1 MAEKVKE
8 KDKKDKEKI
17 KGPAIAA
24 HGASRLPSV
33 DVDSYNIELR
43 DDEGFVGYRAN
54 KGAFRDILD
63 VLRKNLRKNGE
74 DPLGDDDTHELTKDR
89 IDTLLAKGDPEAAGV
104 VHAAIEEFSQELA
117 SVIRRYLKTKAWRD
131 TERIVVGGGLR
142 DSRVGELVIG
152 RAAVLLKTAKIEIE
166 LVPIRH
172 HPDEAGLLGAAHL
185 APAWLFKGH
194 DAIVAVDIGGTN
206 IRAGVVQLN
215 LKKSRELEKAK
226 VWKSSLWRHADEKL
240 KREQAV
246 NELIGMIEK
255 LIRAANKEDIGLAPF
270 IGIGC
275 PGLIEEDG
283 SIDRGA
289 QNLPGNW
296 SGKDFNLP
304 HAIYEAI
311 PRIGDD
317 ETAILIHNDAVIQG
331 LSEVPFMTDV
341 QHWGV
346 LTIGTGLGNARFTN
360 RQLEN

>member
-1 MAEKVKE
+1 MGEKE
-8 KDKKDKEKI
+8 KTP
-17 KGPAIAA
+17 GPAIAS

-33 DVDSYNIELR
+33 EVDSYNIEIR
-43 DDEGFVGYRAN
+43 NEDGFVGDRAN

-63 VLRKNLRKNGE
+63 TLRKKLRKT
-74 DPLGDDDTHELTKDR
+74 GDDPIGNDETDELTKGQ
-89 IDTLLAKGDPEAAGV
+89 IDELLAKGDSDAAGV

-117 SVIRRYLKTKAWRD
+117 GVIKRYLKTKAWKD
-131 TERIVVGGGLR
+131 TERIVIGGGLR
-142 DSRVGELVIG
+142 DSRVGELVVG
-152 RAAVLLKTAKIEIE
+152 RAGVLLKTSKIDVD
-166 LVPIRH
+166 LLPIH
-172 HPDEAGLLGAAHL
+172 NHPDEAGLIGAAHL

-194 DAIVAVDIGGTN
+194 DAILAVDIGGTN
-206 IRAGVVQLN
+206 IRVGVIELN
-215 LKKSRELEKAK
+215 LKKSPELEKAR

-240 KREQAV
+240 SRDAAV
-246 NELIGMIEK
+246 KELIAMIEK
-255 LIRAANKEDIGLAPF
+255 LIRAAGKEKFHLAPL

-304 HAIYEAI
+304 QEIREGI
-311 PRIGDD
+311 PRIGDE
-317 ETAILIHNDAVIQG
+317 ETSVLIHNDAVIQG

-341 QHWGV
+341 HHWGV

-360 RQLEN
+360 RQVED